1 MESRR
6 RSIYK
11 ALSWRVI
18 ATVVT
23 TTLAYLWSQDLTV
36 AASIGAADSLIK
48 LLAYYL
54 HERAWVGVDAGR
66 VPVAP
71 PTTPTPSGARTC

>member
-1 MESRR
+1 METRR

-11 ALSWRVI
+11 ALSWRLI

-23 TTLAYLWSQDLTV
+23 TSLAYLWSQDFTV

-54 HERAWVGVDAGR
+54 HERAWVGVDPGSISAIT
-66 VPVAP
+66 AP
-71 PTTPTPSGARTC
+71 NGAKTC

>member
-18 ATVVT
+18 ATAVT
-23 TTLAYLWSQDLTV
+23 TTLAYLWSHDVAV

-48 LLAYYL
+48 LFAYYL
-54 HERAWVGVDAGR
+54 HERAWLQVDAGR
-66 VPVAP
+66 VDTHASVAA
-71 PTTPTPSGARTC
+71 PSGAKTC